1 MENNKYRI
9 EIRRYTPVMSPAMR
23 FNYTSIDI
31 PDNIIE
37 KILEITDSENVVA
50 DRILLDMR
58 VFKN

>member
-1 MENNKYRI
+1 MENNKYRV
-9 EIRRYTPVMSPAMR
+9 EIRRYTPVMSPTTR

-31 PDNIIE
+31 PDDIIE
-37 KILEITDSENVVA
+37 RILEITDSENIVA

>member
-1 MENNKYRI
+1 MENSKYRI
-9 EIRRYTPVMSPAMR
+9 EIRRYTPVMSPATR

-50 DRILLDMR
+50 DRILVDMR
-58 VFKN
+58 IFKN